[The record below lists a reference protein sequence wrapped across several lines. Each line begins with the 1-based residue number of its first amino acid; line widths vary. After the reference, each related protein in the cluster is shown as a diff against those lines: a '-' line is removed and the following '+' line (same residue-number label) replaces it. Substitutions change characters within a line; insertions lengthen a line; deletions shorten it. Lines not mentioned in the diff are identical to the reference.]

1 MEETKGFVSAR
12 DALAALEQYQGCFFP
27 HSAAVKIIN
36 QLSREDVELVVHAK
50 WIVEFD
56 DRGWKKH
63 SCSGCGYFRRTD
75 IHVSL
80 NWHYCPNCGSKMD
93 AEEYCDE

>member
-50 WIVEFD
+50 WISEREKDTFGYLYHLKCSAC
-56 DRGWKKH
+56 DRRNTNK
-63 SCSGCGYFRRTD
+63 TP
-75 IHVSL
+75 
-80 NWHYCPNCGSKMD
+80 YCPNCGAKMD
-93 AEEYCDE
+93 LEGF